1 MDDVFAEYRLNKIF
15 KYYNEKEPCKIISR
29 ESSTLEFKENF
40 NKNSLAKYAKTMA
53 AFANRDGGY
62 LIFGVKDKPRTVV
75 GMRDNIFDE
84 YDDEKFVE
92 KLNEYFSPEIKFKR
106 TTIKY
111 FDLNI
116 GIIYVYK
123 SISTPV
129 VCTKSIQSNSNFV
142 IREGAIYYRYSAK
155 SSEIKYPDLKIM
167 LEKVKEDERKLWMH
181 TISKIAR
188 IGVNN
193 LSLIN
198 LKDGKI
204 SSNSFEKNKE
214 LYIDNNLLSTLKLVK
229 EGHFSDIEGAP
240 TLKLIGKIKGITGAI
255 VNQTEIVKEV
265 QPTHIHEK
273 YLLETF
279 LNQTGT
285 QSALSYI
292 EAICRFS
299 VKYIPFYYFIYLIQ
313 CTDKHFDKNKLKAE
327 LNNIVEDC
335 KMGKT
340 YLIQRLKSDDNFK
353 EEKLSGKDSDLKKKY
368 LNLFNDKNTKPENIP
383 KENVDIQ
390 LKMILSIKDEERI
403 KNLIVPMLNNYLNE
417 EYETH
422 KNLLRRAIS
431 YIDKFLYSNKIIN
444 F

>member
-1 MDDVFAEYRLNKIF
+1 MIDIFDNSKINKIF

-92 KLNEYFSPEIKFKR
+92 KLNEYFSPEIKFER

-111 FDLNI
+111 FNLNV
-116 GIIYVYK
+116 GIIYVHK
-123 SISTPV
+123 SISKPV
-129 VCTKSIQSNSNFV
+129 VCTKSIQSNGNFV

-155 SSEIKYPDLKIM
+155 SPEIKYPDLKIM
-167 LEKVKEDERKLWMH
+167 LEQEKVDERKLWMQ
-181 TISKIAR
+181 TISKIAK

-198 LKDGKI
+198 LKDGKL
-204 SSNSFEKNKE
+204 SVDCFGKNKE
-214 LYIDNNLLSTLKLVK
+214 LFIDESLLSTLKFIK
-229 EGHFSDIEGAP
+229 QGHFSEIDGDP
-240 TLKLIGKIKGITGAI
+240 TLKVVGDIKGITGA
-255 VNQTEIVKEV
+255 VVKHEKIIK
-265 QPTHIHEK
+265 QIEPTYIHEK
-273 YLLETF
+273 YLLKTF

-285 QSALSYI
+285 QSPMSYL
-292 EAICRFS
+292 EAFCRFS
-299 VKYIPFYYFIYLIQ
+299 VKYLPFYYFVYLIQ
-313 CTDKHFDKNKLKAE
+313 QNDESFDKTKLKSE
-327 LNNIVEDC
+327 ISKIVEDC

-340 YLIQRLKSDDNFK
+340 FLLQRLKSDDNFK
-353 EEKLSGKDSDLKKKY
+353 EEKLTGSELELKKKY
-368 LNLFNDKNTKPENIP
+368 LELYNDKNTKLADIP
-383 KENVDIQ
+383 NEDIEIQ
-390 LKMILSIKDEERI
+390 LKMILNISDKERI
-403 KNLIVPMLNNYLNE
+403 KNLIVPLLRNYLDD
-417 EYETH
+417 EYENH
-422 KNLLRRAIS
+422 KTLLRRAIS
-431 YIDKFLYSNKIIN
+431 YIDKVLYFDKIFN